1 MRRGARLA
9 KIGLLWLL
17 VSGGVMASD
26 VAATT
31 GDLTQKPGVAGCWSA
46 VGLCSPGTALA
57 RARSVTVSPD
67 GRSAYA
73 ASQGG
78 SAVVVFDRAADGTL
92 TQKPG
97 TAGCISETGA
107 GPCVDGTALDSA
119 RSVTVS
125 PDGSSAYVASGS
137 IGAVAVFDRAADG
150 TLTQKAGAAACISDS
165 GAGPCVDGTALGG
178 AFEVTVSPD
187 GRNAYVAS
195 NASGAVA
202 VFDRAAD
209 GTLTQKA
216 GTLGCISD
224 TGAGPCGDG
233 TGLGGALGV
242 VISPDGKSG
251 YVASFDSAAVAVFD
265 RAADGTLTQNAGT
278 AACISD
284 TGAGPCVDGAALGGA
299 SSVTVSPDGRS
310 VYVAS
315 QLSSAVAVFDRAA
328 DGTLTQKGGTAACIS
343 DTGAGPCADGTA
355 LDVAASVAV
364 SPDGQS
370 AYVASFDSDAVAV
383 LDRAADGGLTQ
394 KPGTAG
400 CISEIVLGTCDVGSA
415 LDGAR
420 WVTVSPDGRSAYA
433 ASVIS
438 GAVAVF
444 DREPPPPGLSVEDLT
459 TDEPAAGSSSRRI
472 VRVSLTAPAPVD
484 VTVDYATTDRSA
496 TAPGDYTA
504 TAGTLTIPAG
514 RTGGPI
520 LVPINGD
527 TLAEGDEQF
536 TVTLSNPL
544 NATIARA
551 AATVTIRDSSPPDTI
566 ITSGPANGATVAAAP
581 TFEFRAVTPI
591 PWYVECN
598 VTWMGQAATGFRRC
612 SSPQTLVSPA
622 PSQPGQ
628 VRFEVRAVDFR
639 GNVDPTPAVRV
650 IDYRPPRL
658 DLSVVGMEI
667 TQGVQRRDC
676 FRSDG
681 CRFGIMVPDGHA
693 REHGSNPPRKYQGL
707 TLAGQCIRDAND
719 RACPAAKQVIV
730 RVYVTYRGDP
740 ALARGAIV
748 RVFGFDSN
756 GRPLGSQIQSWMPGD
771 DRIAPA
777 PPPRLRPCCATPTYD
792 DRRDPAAAYTFSLP
806 GDWSRHRSL
815 RLRAVVSPA
824 RPDILDTLPVNDQ
837 LEVSDIQFARPT
849 TVTIMPV
856 KLKVRGVSPAP
867 GSEYPA
873 FEGAVKAFPT
883 AFDIKPYQGELDA
896 NDAAEESGKDER
908 RPVINLIQNWADQ
921 TPRDFGSGVYP
932 YGLYRFGLG
941 MTTAATDGGT
951 DLYEDRP
958 ASYAPVAGWPLSV
971 VAHEL
976 GHGLGLPHAG
986 LRCGSNSDG
995 EVGSAWPPDDEGRT
1009 AAFGLDTRTPWPY
1022 RIVGDTAPIGYVFS
1036 PAQVPGPAQWDVMS
1050 YCPGPPVRPA
1060 NEAEAIH
1067 WLSIRNWDH
1076 LRNYHA
1082 PGDVLPARAAARR
1095 ASLAVAAQRSVRAL
1109 GVTAF
1114 IDDAGAVSI
1123 KGLTRVTMAPT
1134 PSLPG
1139 SPWHVVVRDAAG
1151 TVLSDTGVAATTVE
1165 HSTAPM
1171 LRAKVPAAGAASGPD
1186 RQGRRRRR
1194 RARTQRSQ
1202 AASADPEPTPGSSRA
1217 RTPDDRSLAGER
1229 RRRRRADGVGRLL
1242 GRRRPEL
1249 EDDLHRSRQRPGDAL
1264 HAPAQRLSER
1274 PAAGARQRRVR
1285 LRQRRSPDASCRPER
1300 PPPSGSSRPPRAARI
1315 SADATLVAQGE
1326 AHDDAGRR
1334 LTGRRLTW
1342 RLGRR
1347 IVGRGQEISAVD
1359 LPAGRRRL
1367 RLTARDRA
1375 GRSATASV
1383 AVRVFPVTPQFI
1395 ELKAP
1400 GAISRKAR
1408 RIRLHVVTNIT
1419 ATLRIGDQR
1428 FHVTRRPRTISVRV
1442 RPGRRPLRLRPVLTA
1457 AGRRSRA
1464 MLVIER
1470 RA

>member
-1 MRRGARLA
+1 M
-9 KIGLLWLL
+9 
-17 VSGGVMASD
+17 
-26 VAATT
+26 
-31 GDLTQKPGVAGCWSA
+31 
-46 VGLCSPGTALA
+46 
-57 RARSVTVSPD
+57 
-67 GRSAYA
+67 
-73 ASQGG
+73 
-78 SAVVVFDRAADGTL
+78 
-92 TQKPG
+92 
-97 TAGCISETGA
+97 
-107 GPCVDGTALDSA
+107 
-119 RSVTVS
+119 
-125 PDGSSAYVASGS
+125 
-137 IGAVAVFDRAADG
+137 
-150 TLTQKAGAAACISDS
+150 
-165 GAGPCVDGTALGG
+165 
-178 AFEVTVSPD
+178 
-187 GRNAYVAS
+187 
-195 NASGAVA
+195 
-202 VFDRAAD
+202 
-209 GTLTQKA
+209 
-216 GTLGCISD
+216 
-224 TGAGPCGDG
+224 
-233 TGLGGALGV
+233 
-242 VISPDGKSG
+242 
-251 YVASFDSAAVAVFD
+251 
-265 RAADGTLTQNAGT
+265 
-278 AACISD
+278 
-284 TGAGPCVDGAALGGA
+284 
-299 SSVTVSPDGRS
+299 
-310 VYVAS
+310 
-315 QLSSAVAVFDRAA
+315 
-328 DGTLTQKGGTAACIS
+328 
-343 DTGAGPCADGTA
+343 
-355 LDVAASVAV
+355 
-364 SPDGQS
+364 
-370 AYVASFDSDAVAV
+370 
-383 LDRAADGGLTQ
+383 
-394 KPGTAG
+394 
-400 CISEIVLGTCDVGSA
+400 
-415 LDGAR
+415 
-420 WVTVSPDGRSAYA
+420 
-433 ASVIS
+433 
-438 GAVAVF
+438 F

-591 PWYVECN
+591 PWYFECN

-612 SSPQTLVSPA
+612 SSPQTLVPPA

-1095 ASLAVAAQRSVRAL
+1095 ASLAVAAQRRVRAL

-1114 IDDAGAVSI
+1114 IDGGGAVSI

-1139 SPWHVVVRDAAG
+1139 APWHVVVRDAAG
-1151 TVLSDTGVAATTVE
+1151 TVLSDTAVAATTAE

-1171 LRAKVPAAGAASGPD
+1171 LRAKVPAAGAEVVQIVKDGTVVAERARSPHRPRAQILSPRPRAHLRGRQTTVRWRASDADGDELTVSVDYSADGGRSWKTISIGPD
-1186 RQGRRRRR
+1186 NGRVTLSTRLLSGSRNARLR
-1194 RARTQRSQ
+1194 VRANDGFDETAAISGRF
-1202 AASADPEPTPGSSRA
+1202 ASAGAPPAVRILTPG
-1217 RTPDDRSLAGER
+1217 G
-1229 RRRRRADGVGRLL
+1229 
-1242 GRRRPEL
+1242 
-1249 EDDLHRSRQRPGDAL
+1249 
-1264 HAPAQRLSER
+1264 
-1274 PAAGARQRRVR
+1274 
-1285 LRQRRSPDASCRPER
+1285 
-1300 PPPSGSSRPPRAARI
+1300 AARI

-1326 AHDDAGRR
+1326 AHDDASRR